1 MDDPCYVPQESAH
14 VGTSAPWHGTALQ
27 AASSS
32 GHVEIVQM
40 LLEEGVDVNAPGT
53 FRFLPGTA
61 LEAAIGAR
69 NEEVARLLIEKGAGV
84 KRVDRAGEDP
94 LELASYQG
102 LRRVVELILDKDVVV
117 KVQGERYSRALTPAL
132 RGGQQEIVQILLDKG
147 TIINAQAMKAA
158 GHGEGANVLQMLLE
172 HGGDP
177 SVPDR
182 QGRTCL
188 HHEATGKK
196 GNSSAVPW
204 LLKEG
209 HDPNLPDRD
218 GWTPLHWAAKTGNAE
233 TIEILEYAGAE
244 FSIEFIM
251 GWTPDDVA
259 VFHHHKI
266 SWKTKTALGCGVQTS
281 EPTLE
286 EDTSTASLKAEARD
300 P

>member
-1 MDDPCYVPQESAH
+1 M
-14 VGTSAPWHGTALQ
+14 GTSAPWHGTALQ

-182 QGRTCL
+182 QGRACC
-188 HHEATGKK
+188 HHA
-196 GNSSAVPW
+196 SAQNDVAKLEL
-204 LLKEG
+204 LLKFKS
-209 HDPNLPDRD
+209 NLTVRSK
-218 GWTPLHWAAKTGNAE
+218 GELAFITKPLERRA
-233 TIEILEYAGAE
+233 IQ
-244 FSIEFIM
+244 
-251 GWTPDDVA
+251 
-259 VFHHHKI
+259 
-266 SWKTKTALGCGVQTS
+266 VQS
-281 EPTLE
+281 PGF
-286 EDTSTASLKAEARD
+286 
-300 P
+300 